1 MPFLIIMELFNKLL
15 EHYKLSEEE
24 FSYLSRPLDEI
35 TLFDVDKIPDI
46 EAIKN
51 RVNKA
56 IKDKEK
62 IIVYGDYDCDGIC
75 STSIVVKTFNL
86 LNYPISYYIPSRYL
100 DGYGL
105 NVKNV
110 EKIAKKGYKLI
121 ITVDNG
127 ISANEAID
135 KANELG
141 IDVIIIDHH
150 EVPEMMVNAIGIIHP
165 TVSNISSII
174 GSGGYMSLFFSK
186 ALLNRYDDYLITL
199 AGLSTVSDLMEL
211 KDYNRDVT
219 RLALANFEK
228 YHYYALSL
236 LQDNNIIN
244 EKTFSL
250 EIAPKINAV
259 GRIKEDCS
267 TNNLVEF
274 LTSDNHE
281 RIDELASWIK
291 QINEERKTLTKEAI
305 ANLNLEEIDDGICIK
320 TNLKEGLIGLIANRL
335 LNEYKVPA
343 IVFTSEQSNPDI
355 LKGSI
360 RSKEGFN
367 VTKAFASLNKY
378 LVSGGGHALAG
389 GLAIKESEY
398 ANFKADFMSL
408 CKEHKIEEE
417 NKDYIEINCHDIT
430 KANFNIIKKFS
441 PFGMGYDEPDFV
453 IKNLPSRGL
462 NFISYGKH
470 LSTQLSLNSKLLG
483 FNMSEK
489 EVKANPF
496 IDIYGHFLESEF
508 RGYISLEFRID
519 KYSPSKIN
527 KSGN

>member
-1 MPFLIIMELFNKLL
+1 MPFLINMDIFEKLL
-15 EHYKLSEEE
+15 QHYQLNEDE
-24 FSYLSRPLDEI
+24 FKILSRPVEEI
-35 TLFDVDKIPDI
+35 TLYDVNKIPDI
-46 EAIKN
+46 EKIKDRIHQAIK
-51 RVNKA
+51 R
-56 IKDKEK
+56 KEK

-75 STSIVVKTFNL
+75 STSIVVKTFNE

-110 EKIAKKGYKLI
+110 EKIAEKGFKLI

-127 ISANEAID
+127 IAANDAID

-141 IDVIIIDHH
+141 IDVIVIDHH
-150 EVPEMMVNAIGIIHP
+150 ELPLEMVKAYAIIHP
-165 TVSNISSII
+165 TISNISPII
-174 GSGGYMSLFFSK
+174 GSGGYMSLFFSR
-186 ALLNRYDDYLITL
+186 AMLGRYDDYLVTL

-219 RLALANFEK
+219 RLALANLEK
-228 YHYYALSL
+228 NHYYALSL
-236 LQDNNIIN
+236 LQDNKLIN

-259 GRIKEDCS
+259 GRIKEDNS
-267 TNNLVEF
+267 ANRLVDF
-274 LTSDNHE
+274 LTSENHE
-281 RIDELASWIK
+281 SIDEIADWIK
-291 QINEERKTLTKEAI
+291 QINEERKSLAKEAV
-305 ANLNLEEIDDGICIK
+305 ANLASLKFEDGICLK
-320 TNLKEGLIGLIANRL
+320 TDLKEGLIGLIANRL
-335 LNEYKVPA
+335 LNEYKIPTV
-343 IVFTSEQSNPDI
+343 VFTHDSANPEI
-355 LKGSI
+355 IKGSI

-367 VTKAFASLNKY
+367 VTKAFDSLNKY

-389 GLAIKESEY
+389 GLAIKDSDYES
-398 ANFKADFMSL
+398 FKRDFLSL
-408 CKEHKIEEE
+408 CKKYKIQEE
-417 NKDYIEINCHDIT
+417 NKDYIEISCYDI
-430 KANFNIIKKFS
+430 NRENYHIIQKFA
-441 PFGMGYDEPDFV
+441 PFGMGYEEPSFL

-496 IDIYGHFLESEF
+496 IDIYGHFLESEY

-519 KYSPSKIN
+519 KYNPSK
-527 KSGN
+527 